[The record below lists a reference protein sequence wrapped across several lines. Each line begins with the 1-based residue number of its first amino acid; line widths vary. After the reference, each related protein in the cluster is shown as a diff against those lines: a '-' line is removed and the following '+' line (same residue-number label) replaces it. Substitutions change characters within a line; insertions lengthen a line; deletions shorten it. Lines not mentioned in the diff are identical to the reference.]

1 MKKSWLYGI
10 LALVMLVLCSALA
23 MYLHVQGQQQAIK
36 EKGSELALTRTQMNE
51 VTFVDTYYGKQ
62 DYIVVEGKTESGEKL
77 VAWFHG
83 DQGEVEKMSR
93 LVPKENVLKALGK
106 DHPSMQLIHII
117 PAKQDNKKV
126 WEVLFT
132 EGDIFHYYYI
142 DMYNG
147 KLMKAYKLP
156 KKLPEMNT

>member
-77 VAWFHG
+77 IAWFHG

>member
-1 MKKSWLYGI
+1 MKKSWLYGV
-10 LALVMLVLCSALA
+10 LALVMLVLCSVLA
-23 MYLHVQGQQQAIK
+23 VYLHLQGQQRAIK

-51 VTFVDTYYGKQ
+51 VTFVNTYYGKQ

-93 LVPKENVLKALGK
+93 LIPKENVLKALNK
-106 DHPSMQLIHII
+106 DHPNMQLSHII

-132 EGDIFHYYYI
+132 EGNDFYYYYI

-147 KLMKAYKLP
+147 KLMKRYKLP
-156 KKLPEMNT
+156 KMNT